1 MGEDPSTIRNEI
13 EQTRAE
19 MGDTVEALGYKTDV
33 KTRAKNA
40 ISDKVGSAKEKVTG
54 ATPDSGEAKRRA
66 RRVKGIAEENPL
78 GLAIGAAAVGFVV
91 GLLVPSTQVEDEKIG
106 PVADQVKEKAKETG
120 QEALERGKH
129 VAQEAAETAREAG
142 QEQAE
147 ELRSSAQQKASEA
160 QEQARGEIKAGT
172 QSPGS

>member
-1 MGEDPSTIRNEI
+1 MGEDPGTIRQDI

-40 ISDKVGSAKEKVTG
+40 ISDKVGSAKDKVSG
-54 ATPDSGEAKRRA
+54 PTPDKGQVKSGARQAK
-66 RRVKGIAEENPL
+66 GMAEENPL
-78 GLAIGAAAVGFVV
+78 GLAIGAAALGFVA
-91 GLLVPSTQVEDEKIG
+91 GLLVPTTQVEDEKIG
-106 PVADQVKEKAKETG
+106 PIADQVREKAKETG

-129 VAQEAAETAREAG
+129 VAQQAAETAKEAG

-147 ELRSSAQQKASEA
+147 ELRSSAQE
-160 QEQARGEIKAGT
+160 KAGEVQADARSGVGS
-172 QSPGS
+172 QS

>member
-1 MGEDPSTIRNEI
+1 MGEDPSTIRQDI

-40 ISDKVGSAKEKVTG
+40 ISDKVGSVKDKVSG
-54 ATPDSGEAKRRA
+54 ATPDKSQVKSGARQAK
-66 RRVKGIAEENPL
+66 GMAEENPL
-78 GLAIGAAAVGFVV
+78 GLAIGAAAVGFVA
-91 GLLVPSTQVEDEKIG
+91 GLLVPTTQVEDEKIG
-106 PVADQVKEKAKETG
+106 PIADQVKEKAKETG

-129 VAQEAAETAREAG
+129 VAHQAAETAKEAG

-147 ELRSSAQQKASEA
+147 ELRSSAQE
-160 QEQARGEIKAGT
+160 KAGEV
-172 QSPGS
+172 QADPRSEVGSRS

>member
-1 MGEDPSTIRNEI
+1 MGEDPSTIRQDI

-33 KTRAKNA
+33 KTRTKDA
-40 ISDKVGSAKEKVTG
+40 IAGKVGSAKAKMSG
-54 ATPDSGEAKRRA
+54 ATPDAGDVKQKAGRA
-66 RRVKGIAEENPL
+66 KGIAEENPL
-78 GLAIGAAAVGFVV
+78 GLAIGAAAVGFVA
-91 GLLVPSTQVEDEKIG
+91 GLLIPSTQVEDEKIG

-129 VAQEAAETAREAG
+129 VAEQAAETAREVG

-147 ELRSSAQQKASEA
+147 EMRSSAEESSVTPPT
-160 QEQARGEIKAGT
+160 GT
-172 QSPGS
+172 RQ

>member
-1 MGEDPSTIRNEI
+1 MGEDPSTIRNDI
-13 EQTRAE
+13 ERTRAE

-40 ISDKVGSAKEKVTG
+40 IAGKVGAAKEKVTG
-54 ATPDSGEAKRRA
+54 ATPDKRQVKSGAQQAK
-66 RRVKGIAEENPL
+66 GLAEENPL
-78 GLAIGAAAVGFVV
+78 GLAIGAIAVGFVT
-91 GLLVPSTQVEDEKIG
+91 GLLIPTTRVEDEKIG

-129 VAQEAAETAREAG
+129 VAQQAAETAKEAG

-147 ELRSSAQQKASEA
+147 ELRSSAQEKVGDVQ
-160 QEQARGEIKAGT
+160 AGT
-172 QSPGS
+172 RSGVGSQS